1 MILNFFS
8 FQIQILVGLLQVGKA
23 QVKYVGAAIAMVW
36 PEVEIIMEVETSS
49 AHLCYFVVSYFK

>member
-36 PEVEIIMEVETSS
+36 QEVEIVMEV
-49 AHLCYFVVSYFK
+49 KK